1 MARDLDKEND
11 YETTARQVE
20 SLIARAA
27 APAFWIAITALVGVV
42 SYSVHNTIGNSND
55 IIRISEWINGHS
67 ESKNDW
73 IHNHERSDDAR
84 SAAFTSAIN
93 ANADEIH
100 KLQSMLSEARREIE
114 GRLSTCEAKTVVR
127 P

>member
-1 MARDLDKEND
+1 MANDLDKNHD
-11 YETTARQVE
+11 HETTERQVE

-27 APAFWIAITALVGVV
+27 APAFWIAVTALVGVV

-55 IIRISEWINGHS
+55 ISGIAQWIKSHS

-73 IHNHERSDDAR
+73 IQHHERSDDAR

-100 KLQSMLSEARREIE
+100 NLQSLLAEARREIE
-114 GRLSTCEAKTVVR
+114 GRLSTCEARLRGVQ
-127 P
+127 